1 MTPSLEIPHDNKLPQ
16 MAVILDEVNM
26 RGVLEDALNAEA
38 PGDTPADVEC
48 SRLRVR
54 HCKIEWIKYKPDS
67 KCTVCYRLAIDPLP
81 PDSQGELILYGR
93 IYAAGGALSRF
104 RRAQS
109 ACLVRPRFGRPLLHL
124 PELDMVVWVFPN
136 DRKLTGLSLIADERR
151 LKDELLGEV
160 LGKALGRE
168 WQLVDMTHDIVHY
181 VPEHTC
187 TVRLQ
192 LQVQQAPIGDRRL
205 LSLYGKTY
213 YDDEGAETYR
223 IMRELWALESGSHT
237 QSRMAQPVMYDSE
250 HRLLWQAGLAGATLR
265 DQDLSGSH
273 FCTLMREAAVT
284 VAWLHR
290 SRVSCSRLFSFDDW
304 LVKLEEM
311 RPVLA
316 QARPSCRERLEPL
329 IDRLRSQAESL
340 GEQPVAT
347 LHGDLHLNN
356 FVEHGTKIALIDMD
370 NVSSGP
376 PARDIG
382 SFIAGVF
389 YQGLLRGIAERV
401 IQRAVTA
408 FCDQYERSVPWQTP
422 RSVLN
427 WYIATSLLTER
438 ARRSV
443 MRLKS
448 GRLNILDDLIDL
460 AGRVES
466 GATRPRKPRAA
477 GAPVL
482 RRGASPVSVRRTGSI

>member
-1 MTPSLEIPHDNKLPQ
+1 
-16 MAVILDEVNM
+16 
-26 RGVLEDALNAEA
+26 
-38 PGDTPADVEC
+38 
-48 SRLRVR
+48 
-54 HCKIEWIKYKPDS
+54 KYKPDS

-93 IYAAGGALSRF
+93 IYAAGGASSRF
-104 RRAQS
+104 RRSQS
-109 ACLVRPRFGRPLLHL
+109 ACVERPRFGRPLLHL

-192 LQVQQAPIGDRRL
+192 LQVQQVPIGDRRSL
-205 LSLYGKTY
+205 TLYGKTY

-237 QSRMAQPVMYDSE
+237 QSRMAQPVMYDSG

-316 QARPSCRERLEPL
+316 QVRTQLVHCDVFAHRTCAPLGDEAEKRQVEYPGRPHRSCR
-329 IDRLRSQAESL
+329 
-340 GEQPVAT
+340 
-347 LHGDLHLNN
+347 
-356 FVEHGTKIALIDMD
+356 
-370 NVSSGP
+370 
-376 PARDIG
+376 
-382 SFIAGVF
+382 
-389 YQGLLRGIAERV
+389 
-401 IQRAVTA
+401 
-408 FCDQYERSVPWQTP
+408 
-422 RSVLN
+422 
-427 WYIATSLLTER
+427 
-438 ARRSV
+438 
-443 MRLKS
+443 
-448 GRLNILDDLIDL
+448 
-460 AGRVES
+460 AGRVWCHAAAQTTRGGGPGS
-466 GATRPRKPRAA
+466 PPGRLARFSATNREY
-477 GAPVL
+477 L
-482 RRGASPVSVRRTGSI
+482 RSSLCAH